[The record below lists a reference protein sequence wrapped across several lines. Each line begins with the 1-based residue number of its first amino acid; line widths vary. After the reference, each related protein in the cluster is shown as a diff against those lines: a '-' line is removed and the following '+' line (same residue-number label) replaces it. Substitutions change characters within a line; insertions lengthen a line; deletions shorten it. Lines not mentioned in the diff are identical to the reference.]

1 MKSVSFSGSVVIL
14 FCFSILGICQKLF
27 PVLVRR
33 LVFSDKTQE
42 YHLSFPYYTVLF
54 LPCTALFA
62 ESPSYLSPRA
72 PEYMLLPLH
81 NHNRLFQLFLC
92 TSRLL
97 SFSEPVVN
105 SEIQIVAYGSNC
117 AVLTESHRLSLQC
130 HLPTRHSLLFPRQ

>member
-14 FCFSILGICQKLF
+14 FCFLILGICQKLF

-33 LVFSDKTQE
+33 IVFSDKTQE
-42 YHLSFPYYTVLF
+42 YHLSFLYYTVLF

-72 PEYMLLPLH
+72 SNTCYYH
-81 NHNRLFQLFLC
+81 YITNNRLFKLFPC

-97 SFSEPVVN
+97 SFSEPFVN
-105 SEIQIVAYGSNC
+105 SEIQIVACGSNC

-130 HLPTRHSLLFPRQ
+130 DLPTRHSSLFPRQ